1 MQVVLASMFRNSSR
15 YLDRYGAQC
24 AALRDAL
31 QERGDT
37 LRLIVAE
44 GDSTDDTPV
53 MLPKVLQEH
62 HGLTATI
69 LKVDHG
75 GPEYGSV
82 NSPERWAQIALV
94 CNVILE
100 KFAKARP
107 KPEAFIW
114 VESDLIWDA
123 PTMLALLGHLIA
135 TDPHPDGSV
144 KPGVDVACPLCYAK
158 SKENGI
164 VYDIWGMRKDGVW
177 FNSSRPYHQA
187 LVGWQGGLVEL
198 DSSGSC
204 LVMRGEVAAQCRF
217 APEDAIVGWCR
228 DMRAKGFRL
237 WLDPALYVVHP

>member
-1 MQVVLASMFRNSSR
+1 MFRNSSR

-204 LVMRGEVAAQCRF
+204 LVMRGEVAAQSRF

>member
-1 MQVVLASMFRNSSR
+1 VQVVLASMFRNSSR

-31 QERGDT
+31 QQRGDT

-62 HGLTATI
+62 HGLPATI

-82 NSPERWAQIALV
+82 NSPARWAQIALV

-123 PTMLALLGHLIA
+123 PTMLALLDHL
-135 TDPHPDGSV
+135 V
-144 KPGVDVACPLCYAK
+144 GVDVVCPLCYAK

-164 VYDIWGMRKDGVW
+164 AYDVWGARKDGRC
-177 FNSSRPYHQA
+177 FDSSRPYHPA
-187 LVGWQGGLVEL
+187 LRDWRGGLVEL

-204 LVMRGEVAAQCRF
+204 LVMRGDVAAQCRF

-237 WLDPALYVVHP
+237 WLNPALYVVHP